1 MIDEIDPIRT
11 IIGIVIFFIALVGF
25 GVYKLLLQTFYG
37 IITLVVGV
45 LFGVVILYFTI
56 QALREE

>member
-45 LFGVVILYFTI
+45 VFGVVILYFTI